1 MPKHGKTRKSVA
13 KRFAITRNGK
23 VSHRTSGQDHFNA
36 RERSKVTR
44 AKRQDRALTST
55 LTKTITLAINK

>member
-13 KRFAITRNGK
+13 KRFTITPKGKAI
-23 VSHRTSGQDHFNA
+23 HRTSGQNHFNA

-44 AKRQDRALTST
+44 AKRQDRALTPT
-55 LTKTITLAINK
+55 LTKTIAMAISK